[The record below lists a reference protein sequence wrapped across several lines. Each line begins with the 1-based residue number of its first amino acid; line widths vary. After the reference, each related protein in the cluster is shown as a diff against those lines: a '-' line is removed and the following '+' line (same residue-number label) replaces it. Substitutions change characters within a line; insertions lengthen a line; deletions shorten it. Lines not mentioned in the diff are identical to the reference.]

1 MRQALLLHPHS
12 LNTNARSRFPQR
24 KSYCCIVLSRYKLL
38 LYYLLSTQKLLHIT
52 LLLASFLYS
61 TTSTIMGFG
70 KGNRKPAPSGAAP
83 AVRLHLGNLSQARRA
98 PSNLSQVG
106 RPQFSLSQAGRAP
119 SNVPSRPAAASS
131 NANGQPS
138 VKPKN
143 SVADVH
149 PSQVIEY
156 LMKKGYL
163 RTEQVLRQESAQ
175 VDKDGRPV
183 FGRDEYG
190 NEKYIRGFELLSS
203 WIDSNL
209 DIYKVGQ
216 S

>member
-1 MRQALLLHPHS
+1 
-12 LNTNARSRFPQR
+12 
-24 KSYCCIVLSRYKLL
+24 
-38 LYYLLSTQKLLHIT
+38 
-52 LLLASFLYS
+52 
-61 TTSTIMGFG
+61 MGFG
-70 KGNRKPAPSGAAP
+70 KGDKPASSGSAP
-83 AVRLHLGNLSQARRA
+83 YGTVHFGYASAY
-98 PSNLSQVG
+98 
-106 RPQFSLSQAGRAP
+106 QAGRAQPNTIQKPTIPEHPELLASPGTRRRPPIKSKP
-119 SNVPSRPAAASS
+119 S
-131 NANGQPS
+131 
-138 VKPKN
+138 
-143 SVADVH
+143 ADVH

-209 DIYKVGQ
+209 DIYKV
-216 S
+216 SRP

>member
-1 MRQALLLHPHS
+1 
-12 LNTNARSRFPQR
+12 
-24 KSYCCIVLSRYKLL
+24 
-38 LYYLLSTQKLLHIT
+38 
-52 LLLASFLYS
+52 
-61 TTSTIMGFG
+61 MGFG
-70 KGNRKPAPSGAAP
+70 KGKRKPAPSGAAP
-83 AVRLHLGNLSQARRA
+83 SVRLHV
-98 PSNLSQVG
+98 SN
-106 RPQFSLSQAGRAP
+106 LSQAGRAP
-119 SNVPSRPAAASS
+119 SNVPSRPAVYLS
-131 NANGQPS
+131 NTNGQQS

-175 VDKDGRPV
+175 VDKDGRPI

>member
-1 MRQALLLHPHS
+1 
-12 LNTNARSRFPQR
+12 
-24 KSYCCIVLSRYKLL
+24 
-38 LYYLLSTQKLLHIT
+38 
-52 LLLASFLYS
+52 
-61 TTSTIMGFG
+61 MGFG
-70 KGNRKPAPSGAAP
+70 KGKRKPAPSGAAP
-83 AVRLHLGNLSQARRA
+83 TVRLHVGN
-98 PSNLSQVG
+98 
-106 RPQFSLSQAGRAP
+106 LSQAGRAP
-119 SNVPSRPAAASS
+119 SNLSQGGRAQFNLSQAGRSQSSISSRPAAS
-131 NANGQPS
+131 ANTSGQPS

-143 SVADVH
+143 PVTDANS
-149 PSQVIEY
+149 SQVIEY

-175 VDKDGRPV
+175 VDKDGRPI

>member
-1 MRQALLLHPHS
+1 
-12 LNTNARSRFPQR
+12 
-24 KSYCCIVLSRYKLL
+24 
-38 LYYLLSTQKLLHIT
+38 
-52 LLLASFLYS
+52 
-61 TTSTIMGFG
+61 MGFG
-70 KGNRKPAPSGAAP
+70 KGKRKPAPSGAAP
-83 AVRLHLGNLSQARRA
+83 TVRLHVGNLSQAGRA
-98 PSNLSQVG
+98 PTQVG
-106 RPQFSLSQAGRAP
+106 RPQFNLSQAGRAP
-119 SNVPSRPAAASS
+119 SIVPSRPTAASS
-131 NANGQPS
+131 NTNGQPS
-138 VKPKN
+138 VKPKY
-143 SVADVH
+143 SVADVN
-149 PSQVIEY
+149 PPQVIEY

-175 VDKDGRPV
+175 VDKDGRPI

>member
-1 MRQALLLHPHS
+1 
-12 LNTNARSRFPQR
+12 
-24 KSYCCIVLSRYKLL
+24 
-38 LYYLLSTQKLLHIT
+38 
-52 LLLASFLYS
+52 
-61 TTSTIMGFG
+61 MGFG
-70 KGNRKPAPSGAAP
+70 KGKRKAAP
-83 AVRLHLGNLSQARRA
+83 NGADPTVRLHVGNLSY
-98 PSNLSQVG
+98 
-106 RPQFSLSQAGRAP
+106 AGRGP
-119 SNVPSRPAAASS
+119 FNVPSKPVASS
-131 NANGQPS
+131 SNTNGQPS
-138 VKPKN
+138 AKPKN
-143 SVADVH
+143 SVTDVH

-175 VDKDGRPV
+175 VDKDGRPI